1 MMLTVRELTVMINS
15 TTNFKPVFASTFESL
30 TDDEGYLINQEG
42 LSCLEI
48 CDKAIVIL
56 RASKD
61 LEKTKAAVK
70 EQWGVELPGPLSMI
84 EGNDGVQCF
93 WISPDEFWLVHS
105 QFKREAL
112 VQKQSSLPPDMSLV
126 DITGAYGALHFKGVN
141 THKLLARWMG
151 YDLSG
156 KLTVGK
162 VVSTTLGQAP
172 VVVYREKE
180 DELMMLVRHSF
191 SHYVAG
197 LLTDSAKHL

>member
-1 MMLTVRELTVMINS
+1 MTKS
-15 TTNFKPVFASTFESL
+15 TTNFKPVFASTFESM

-61 LEKTKAAVK
+61 LEQTKKTAK
-70 EQWGVELPGPLSMI
+70 ENWGVDLPEPLCISQ
-84 EGNDGVQCF
+84 GNDSIQCF
-93 WISPDEFWLVHS
+93 WISPDEYWLVHS
-105 QFKREAL
+105 QFQRDVL
-112 VQKQSSLPPDMSLV
+112 WQKQATLPEDMSLV
-126 DITGAYGALHFKGVN
+126 DNTGAYGALHFKGDNV
-141 THKLLARWMG
+141 HKLLSRWMG

-156 KLTVGK
+156 KLNIGK

-172 VVVYREKE
+172 VVVYRETE
-180 DELMMLVRHSF
+180 SELMILVRHSF

-197 LLTDSAKHL
+197 LLTDSVKRL

>member
-1 MMLTVRELTVMINS
+1 MTNS
-15 TTNFKPVFASTFESL
+15 TTNFKPIFASTFESM

-61 LEKTKAAVK
+61 LDETKKVAR
-70 EQWGVELPGPLSMI
+70 ENWGINLPKALGISQ
-84 EGNDGVQCF
+84 GDDGVQCF
-93 WISPDEFWLVHS
+93 WISPDEYWIVHS
-105 QFKREAL
+105 QFQRDAL
-112 VQKQSSLPPDMSLV
+112 WKQQSDFPVDVSLV
-126 DITGAYGALHFKGVN
+126 DNTGAYGALHFKGTNV
-141 THKLLARWMG
+141 HKLLSRWMS

-156 KLTVGK
+156 KLTQGK

-172 VVVYREKE
+172 VVVYRETE
-180 DELMMLVRHSF
+180 GELMVLIRHSF

-197 LLTDSAKHL
+197 LLTDSAKRL

>member
-1 MMLTVRELTVMINS
+1 MTNS
-15 TTNFKPVFASTFESL
+15 TTNFKPVFASTFESM

-61 LEKTKAAVK
+61 LEQTKKTAK
-70 EQWGVELPGPLSMI
+70 ENGGVALPEPLCISQ
-84 EGNDGVQCF
+84 GNDSIQCF
-93 WISPDEFWLVHS
+93 WISPDEYWLVHS
-105 QFKREAL
+105 QFQRDVL
-112 VQKQSSLPPDMSLV
+112 WQKQATLPEDMSLV
-126 DITGAYGALHFKGVN
+126 DNTGAYGALHFKGDNV
-141 THKLLARWMG
+141 HKLLSRWMG

-172 VVVYREKE
+172 VVAYRENE
-180 DELMMLVRHSF
+180 NELMMLVRHSF
-191 SHYVAG
+191 SHYVAN
-197 LLTDSAKHL
+197 LLTDSARRL

>member
-1 MMLTVRELTVMINS
+1 MTNS
-15 TTNFKPVFASTFESL
+15 TTNFKAVFASTFESM

-61 LEKTKAAVK
+61 LEKTKNTAK
-70 EQWGVELPGPLSMI
+70 ENWGIDLPEALSI
-84 EGNDGVQCF
+84 SQGNDSIQCF
-93 WISPDEFWLVHS
+93 WISPDEYWLVHS
-105 QFKREAL
+105 QFQREDL
-112 VQKQSSLPPDMSLV
+112 WKKQASMPEDMSLV
-126 DITGAYGALHFKGVN
+126 DSTGAYGALHFKGDKVH
-141 THKLLARWMG
+141 TLLSRWMG

-172 VVVYREKE
+172 VIVYRETE
-180 DELMMLVRHSF
+180 GELMILVRHSF

-197 LLTDSAKHL
+197 LLTDSAKRL